1 MPAKKKKAKT
11 PKLPN
16 REPDAVDVMVAMA
29 AQLQMAG
36 YPEHE
41 PIPFKVT
48 VFVPVGGQE
57 GGEIGIMKPVSV
69 EQIKQSP
76 HEEPAIVVEL
86 QLSKENVIELY
97 KIVTGTHPE
106 MKAPPPVQ
114 KVPVQIR

>member
-1 MPAKKKKAKT
+1 MASKKKLKT
-11 PKLPN
+11 PKSPERN
-16 REPDAVDVMVAMA
+16 PDVVDVMVAMA
-29 AQLQMAG
+29 GQLQSAG
-36 YPEHE
+36 YPENQ

-57 GGEIGIMKPVSV
+57 GGEIGIVKPVSN

-76 HEEPAIVVEL
+76 HDEPAIVVEL

-106 MKAPPPVQ
+106 MKAPPTTAKISPM
-114 KVPVQIR
+114 QIR